1 MDEEKKVYGSSV
13 VNIPENGSEDATVD
27 GSELFTENNEFPS
40 LFTENNEFTSEEVDS
55 MRDELKAD
63 DKGSITE
70 EVSKDALSGITSSQ
84 EVDLDGSVNDIINEK
99 EVRGKEISRTGVEM
113 LKQVLGRDPT
123 AEEKEKI
130 ASYFETLESDKDFT
144 IEKIEE
150 NFPEEVITKIKKVAE
165 DNNKDYNEIII
176 RYVGKIYDKY
186 KYIVEYFDDVS
197 ALNKLSRKLDEKNK
211 ELDNNENGEKSD
223 EEVTKS
229 INDAY
234 SSIQDIQ
241 SKMSEFIKK
250 WETNKLDDRNKRLKQ
265 NYNMDD
271 VDIYLIKEIHDA
283 LDSALKFER
292 IYQKIRN
299 TKEQM
304 KIELHRPKESNKV
317 IEDWIDMV
325 RRDPLTLYTLPVNDF
340 WTPEKSR
347 EELVN
352 IFYTSL
358 LLDYASRFN
367 DELENANISYSD
379 ILSKDSIEDVENMLI
394 SEQLADRKLFDEMKE
409 KSYIVLYVIAKTFK
423 YKKIQDE
430 TSRRVL
436 SYTLDLISKLSIPEN
451 MKLFVDLTNNVYK
464 ILKEDK

>member
-13 VNIPENGSEDATVD
+13 VNIPENGPEDTIVD
-27 GSELFTENNEFPS
+27 GSE

-84 EVDLDGSVNDIINEK
+84 EVNLDGSVNDIINEK

-165 DNNKDYNEIII
+165 ENNKDYNEIII

-211 ELDNNENGEKSD
+211 ELDNNENSEKSD
-223 EEVTKS
+223 EEVTES

-241 SKMSEFIKK
+241 AKMSEFIKK

-271 VDIYLIKEIHDA
+271 VDIYLIKEIHDS

-347 EELVN
+347 EELVT

-367 DELENANISYSD
+367 EELENADISYSD

-451 MKLFVDLTNNVYK
+451 MKLFVDLTNNIYK